1 VSEPDAALRRKDL
14 RLLVKAHRDNDPQGV
29 EATMTRLVPDPD
41 DVTAWRSV
49 AVTLMNFSLLAP
61 AIETQL
67 KCVNAGVRLKNRQAN
82 DENLLV
88 AMILMRGDPRGAVR
102 IARRVTRHWPDYVPG
117 WENLAYA
124 LTQTGETAEA
134 AEAYRNVLAAKP
146 EHLNAMDGLGRCL
159 GTLGEHEEAVA
170 LGRSSLALKD
180 EATRDLP
187 VLWDIPDTLGLSDS
201 NPSPKTHIIAY
212 SLWGEDAR
220 YIDTLTRNVR
230 LARELYPNW
239 SCRIYHDDT
248 VPADALS
255 ALQTGGA
262 ELIAVNDRHVAKEG
276 LLWRFL
282 VAGDPQ
288 VKRYLVRDAD
298 SLLTVRERVAVDDWL
313 ASGKPFHLM
322 RDWYSHTDLMLAG
335 MWGAVGGRLTGIK
348 SLMEAHVAGV
358 SVPNRQIDQQFLAS
372 TVWPSTRNH
381 TLIHDDLFGVL
392 GALPFPPFGRLPKR
406 QHVGMN
412 VSATSPKTRMITP
425 RLTTRKP
432 AGKSA

>member
-1 VSEPDAALRRKDL
+1 MSEPDAALRREDL

-29 EATMTRLVPDPD
+29 EAAMTRLVPDPD

-88 AMILMRGDPRGAVR
+88 AMILMRGDPLGAVR

-117 WENLAYA
+117 WENLAYS

-159 GTLGEHEEAVA
+159 GSLGEHEEAIA
-170 LGRSSLALKD
+170 LGRRSLALKD
-180 EATRDLP
+180 EATRVLP
-187 VLWDIPDTLGLSDS
+187 VLWDLPDTLGLSDS
-201 NPSPKTHIIAY
+201 DPSPKTHIIAY
-212 SLWGEDAR
+212 SLWGEDTR
-220 YIDTLTRNVR
+220 YTDTLTRNVR

-248 VPADALS
+248 VPADSLS

-262 ELIAVNDRHVAKEG
+262 ELIAVNDRHVGKEG

-282 VAGDPQ
+282 IASDPQ

-335 MWGAVGGRLTGIK
+335 LWGGTGGLLPG
-348 SLMEAHVAGV
+348 METRI
-358 SVPNRQIDQQFLAS
+358 NEFLARHS
-372 TVWPSTRNH
+372 IIDRKLDQIFLAEVVWPSIRQAC
-381 TLIHDDLFGVL
+381 ISHDAYFGNFE
-392 GALPFPPFGRLPKR
+392 ARPFPPFGELPPGH
-406 QHVGMN
+406 HVGQN
-412 VSATSPKTRMITP
+412 ASVHR
-425 RLTTRKP
+425 RKEP
-432 AGKSA
+432 